1 MPVASMPS
9 LLQHALEHGYAT
21 GYFECWD
28 QYSLEASIEAS
39 ERLAAPAIIGFGAA
53 VCSQEWLN
61 RGALGDLAQMARRM
75 AERASVPT
83 AVIFNEGQ
91 DLNQVAAA
99 LDAGCNA
106 VMLDSSAL
114 SFHENCRITR
124 RVFEMASSYGAAVE
138 AELGHLPDA
147 SDPGVHGFR
156 TDPEEAARFVEVTG
170 VHALAVSIGNAHLVQ
185 TGAVAVDLDHLA
197 AIRDA
202 VQIPLVL
209 HGGSGLPAE
218 ALAGAIALGVAKINV
233 GTRLKRLFMDGVRDA
248 LPPAGPVSNVHPFVG
263 SREET
268 DYLWRGKR
276 AMSLEIER
284 LIRLYGSA
292 GRAAA
297 A

>member
-1 MPVASMPS
+1 MPVASMPA
-9 LLQHALEHGYAT
+9 LLQDALDRRYAV

-28 QYSLEASIEAS
+28 QYSLEASLEAS

-53 VCSQEWLN
+53 VCNQEWLN

-83 AVIFNEGQ
+83 AVLFNEGR
-91 DLNQVAAA
+91 DLDQIAAA

-114 SFHENCRITR
+114 TLGENCTITR
-124 RVFEMASSYGAAVE
+124 RVVEMASPYGAAVE

-147 SDPGVHGFR
+147 SDPGVHAAK
-156 TDPEEAARFVEVTG
+156 TDTEEAARFVAATG

-185 TGAVAVDLDHLA
+185 SGAVAVDLDHLA

-209 HGGSGLPAE
+209 HGGSGLPAD
-218 ALAGAIALGVAKINV
+218 AVTGAIARGVAKINI
-233 GTRLKRLFMDGVRDA
+233 GTRLKRIFMEGVREA
-248 LPPAGPVSNVHPFVG
+248 LPPAGSVSNIHPFVG
-263 SREET
+263 SREEA

-276 AMSLEIER
+276 AMGLEIER
-284 LIRLYGSA
+284 LIKLYGTA
-292 GRAAA
+292 GQALAA
-297 A
+297 

>member
-9 LLQHALEHGYAT
+9 LLQNALERSYAI

-53 VCSQEWLN
+53 VCNQEWLN
-61 RGALGDLAQMARRM
+61 RGALGDLAQMTRRM

-83 AVIFNEGQ
+83 AVLFNEGR
-91 DLNQVAAA
+91 DLDQIAAA

-114 SFHENCRITR
+114 SLSENCKVTR
-124 RVFEMASSYGAAVE
+124 RVVEMARPYGAAVE

-147 SDPGVHGFR
+147 SDPGVHGAK
-156 TDPEEAARFVEVTG
+156 TDPEEAARFVAATG

-185 TGAVAVDLDHLA
+185 TGAVTVDLDHLA

-209 HGGSGLPAE
+209 HGGSGLPAD
-218 ALAGAIALGVAKINV
+218 ALNGAIALGVAKINV
-233 GTRLKRLFMDGVRDA
+233 GTRLKRIFMEGVREA
-248 LPPAGPVSNVHPFVG
+248 LPPAGSVSNIQPFVG

-268 DYLWRGKR
+268 DYLWCAKR
-276 AMSLEIER
+276 AMGLEIER

-292 GRAAA
+292 GRASVA
-297 A
+297 